1 MNILDFFK
9 LNSEFNKS
17 NLSSHNMESILR
29 KRRNDELIDLT
40 DENIEKIN
48 VVVNVFAG
56 KIIISF

>member
-1 MNILDFFK
+1 
-9 LNSEFNKS
+9 
-17 NLSSHNMESILR
+17 MESILR